1 MSYSD
6 RKRNKIMNRKLY
18 RSPQKM
24 LPILLTGFSLT
35 YVSID
40 NIFNGPFRNFLNN
53 YISLNEFGS
62 NIREEVLYYLI
73 LLVGGF
79 QLFTA
84 VQSIFQPVLEIS
96 EHKIAMRTSEKLLTV
111 VKDIQDLQAAVLHE
125 DYVKFTFNDETYS
138 VFVENIEADELE
150 SLLNELN
157 I

>member
-1 MSYSD
+1 
-6 RKRNKIMNRKLY
+6 
-18 RSPQKM
+18 M

-40 NIFNGPFRNFLNN
+40 NIFNGPFRNFLKN

-111 VKDIQDLQAAVLHE
+111 VRDIQDLKKVTLE
-125 DYVKFTFNDETYS
+125 EEYLKFIFDDETYS
-138 VFVENIEADELE
+138 VLIENTEKEELQ
-150 SLLNELN
+150 SMLDHINV
-157 I
+157 